1 VPDRSTSSESTQPG
15 TVYLVGAGPGDP
27 GLLSVRAAQLIGRA
41 DVLVYD
47 ALVNPAILDLRPSTA
62 ELVYVGKRGGAHS
75 RTQEE
80 TNALL
85 VELARSHRR
94 VVRLKGGDPFVFGR
108 GGEEALVLRA
118 AGVPFE
124 VVPGITAGVAAAA
137 YAGIPITQRGMAA
150 SVAFVTG
157 HEDPTKP
164 DTDIDWEHL
173 SRGVGTVVFYMGVGR
188 MAENFR
194 RMAAAGR
201 SADTPAAVIEWGT
214 YPRQRTVV
222 GTMATLPRLAAEA
235 RIGAPALVVV
245 GDVVG
250 LREELAWFDARP
262 FSGRRIVVT
271 RARAQASDLA
281 EALEDLGAEVVQFP
295 TIRIEDAADPVP
307 LADAARAVASFDW
320 AVFTSVNGV
329 DRFWA
334 ALYSQGLDSRA
345 LGGVRVCA
353 LGPATAAELGK
364 HGVRA
369 DLVPDEFVAEG
380 VVEAFSAVDL
390 AGKRI
395 LLPGAEVAR
404 SVLPDALRGR
414 GADVF
419 EVAAYRTV
427 PDGAE
432 SESVRKRL
440 AAGEIDVV
448 TFTSSSTAKNF
459 VDLAGTELG
468 GARVASIGPIT
479 SATARELGMTV
490 DVEAEEYTIPGLVAA
505 VRKLCEVESR

>member
-1 VPDRSTSSESTQPG
+1 VPDRSTSTESAQVG

-47 ALVNPAILDLRPSTA
+47 ALVNPAVLDLRPSAA

-188 MAENFR
+188 MEENFR
-194 RMAAAGR
+194 RMTAAGR

-222 GTMATLPRLAAEA
+222 GTMATLPGLAAEA

-262 FSGRRIVVT
+262 LSGRRIVVT

-334 ALYSQGLDSRA
+334 ALHSQGLDSRA

-380 VVEAFSAVDL
+380 VVEAFSAVGL

-395 LLPGAEVAR
+395 LLPRAEVAR

-414 GADVF
+414 GADVV

-432 SESVRKRL
+432 AESVRRRL

-459 VDLAGTELG
+459 VDLAGTDLG

-479 SATARELGMTV
+479 SATARELGLTV
-490 DVEAEEYTIPGLVAA
+490 DVEAEEYTISGLVAA
-505 VRKLCEVESR
+505 VRKLCEGESR